1 MTGDAGTYLYVV
13 TRDSGAP
20 SPEGLAGV
28 AGTPVRAINRSG
40 LVAYVSTVPL
50 ADFGEEPLQRSMEDL
65 DWLDATARAHHHVVE
80 AVAVTVPA
88 VPVRLV
94 TVYSGDEQVAGL
106 LEDRHDDFC
115 HALDRITGR
124 QEWGVKVYADPSEQ
138 AEPAAAQEGGGAAS
152 GPGAA
157 YLRKRQAGL
166 RNRQEAWRRASA
178 RAERVHDRLA
188 SVAVADRRHRAQDPQ
203 LSGRKE
209 WMILN
214 GAYLVDEERHAEFV
228 RTVDELRGEGGE
240 LELTG
245 PWAPYSFAALD
256 EGGEP

>member
-1 MTGDAGTYLYVV
+1 MTGEAGTYLYVV
-13 TRDSGAP
+13 ARDSGAP
-20 SPEGLAGV
+20 SPDGLTGV
-28 AGTPVRAINRSG
+28 AGTPVRAVARAG

-50 ADFGEEPLQRSMEDL
+50 SQFGEEPLQRSMEDL
-65 DWLDATARAHHHVVE
+65 DWLDETARAHHHVVE
-80 AVAVTVPA
+80 AVASAVPA

-106 LEDRHDDFC
+106 LEDRHDAFRQ
-115 HALDRITGR
+115 ALERITGR
-124 QEWGVKVYADPSEQ
+124 QEWGVKVYADPAEQ
-138 AEPAAAQEGGGAAS
+138 AEPAAAQDRAGAAT

-166 RNRQEAWRRASA
+166 RSREEAWRRASV
-178 RAERVHDRLA
+178 RAEQVHERLA
-188 SVAVADRRHRAQDPQ
+188 SVAVAGRRHRAQDPQ

-209 WMILN
+209 WMVLN

-228 RTVDELRGEGGE
+228 RAVDELRREGGE

-245 PWAPYSFAALD
+245 PWAPYSFATLD
-256 EGGEP
+256 EAGEP